1 MASQVQEFKAPGI
14 EHDYD
19 ELGAHHRK
27 FEEMALRELLSPARA
42 SLEGLITPL
51 PRQVLLGALRDGR
64 LRVRSPIAVNITRED
79 HHIIVEALEFDEFGF
94 GNTLS
99 EALVDLQHAIA
110 DLYLTLEQEQDHL
123 GPDLERVWHS
133 LQEKIQ
139 RRP

>member
-1 MASQVQEFKAPGI
+1 
-14 EHDYD
+14 
-19 ELGAHHRK
+19 
-27 FEEMALRELLSPARA
+27 
-42 SLEGLITPL
+42 
-51 PRQVLLGALRDGR
+51 
-64 LRVRSPIAVNITRED
+64 VNITRED